1 MYNIHSVW
9 LTEQNVRSLVQ
20 DSTSRSNSDTCGD
33 VENPQKVSIGRPSDC
48 PVYGSRLHSTRHQQQ
63 DSENKVGL
71 MYNIVDQLIDLKYV
85 LNCDF

>member
-1 MYNIHSVW
+1 MYG
-9 LTEQNVRSLVQ
+9 
-20 DSTSRSNSDTCGD
+20 CGD

-85 LNCDF
+85 PAQLWFLNPQFIDRF